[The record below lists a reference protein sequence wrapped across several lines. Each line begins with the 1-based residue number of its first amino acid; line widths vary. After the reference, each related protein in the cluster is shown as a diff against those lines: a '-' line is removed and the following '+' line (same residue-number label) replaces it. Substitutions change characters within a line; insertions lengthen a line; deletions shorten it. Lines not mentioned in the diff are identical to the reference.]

1 MVERAHLVKISAE
14 DLELLYPGADPVVAA
29 ARWLAQGEAL
39 AVVTRGGEGALA
51 CTSRHHVGVP
61 AVACVLVDT
70 VGAGDSFQAALL
82 AWLAERRCLAPEALR
97 ALDSADLEAALA
109 FAVQAAAI
117 TCTRRGADP
126 PRRDELPAIPPP
138 EVYP

>member
-14 DLELLYPGADPVVAA
+14 DLDLLYPGADPAVVAT
-29 ARWLAQGEAL
+29 RWLAQGVAL

-51 CTSRHHVGVP
+51 WTVRHHVGVP

-70 VGAGDSFQAALL
+70 VGAGDSFQAAVLT
-82 AWLAERRCLAPEALR
+82 WLAERRCLAPEALR

-109 FAVQAAAI
+109 FAVRAAAI
-117 TCTRRGADP
+117 TCARRGADL
-126 PRRDELPAIPPP
+126 PRRDKLPST
-138 EVYP
+138 